1 MPVVQMLHMERVHKL
16 DGFKQQAECM
26 RQAIELVEQG
36 MTDMN
41 LQVFACSVLSCS
53 GRPDISGKLSEA
65 RSCTLTCSGLMPAL
79 SIKTHNST
87 DCYCAFSC

>member
-1 MPVVQMLHMERVHKL
+1 MLHVERVRKL

-41 LQVFACSVLSCS
+41 LQVLARLVLSCCWRTS
-53 GRPDISGKLSEA
+53 F
-65 RSCTLTCSGLMPAL
+65 C
-79 SIKTHNST
+79 
-87 DCYCAFSC
+87 

>member
-1 MPVVQMLHMERVHKL
+1 MPVVQMLHMERVRKL

-41 LQVFACSVLSCS
+41 LQVLVCSVLSRCWKPCH
-53 GRPDISGKLSEA
+53 GRKLREA
-65 RSCTLTCSGLMPAL
+65 KTCLPTQGVHLPAWPL
-79 SIKTHNST
+79 QSDPQHHTIL
-87 DCYCAFSC
+87 

>member
-1 MPVVQMLHMERVHKL
+1 MLHIERVRKL

-41 LQVFACSVLSCS
+41 LQVLAHLVLSC
-53 GRPDISGKLSEA
+53 
-65 RSCTLTCSGLMPAL
+65 C
-79 SIKTHNST
+79 
-87 DCYCAFSC
+87 